1 MREFGGTGE
10 RLGGDQ
16 WRTMDATALHD
27 RELADHRRA
36 DGPGHAGGTVAGVGA
51 EEAARRRT
59 FAVISHPDAGK
70 STLTE
75 ALALHARAIGEA
87 GAVHGKGNRRGV
99 VSDWMGM
106 GKDRGISITSAVLQF
121 AYDGTVINLLD
132 TPGHADFSEDTYRVL
147 AAVDAAVMLVDA
159 AKGIEPQT
167 FKLFE
172 VCRARGVPVITVVNK
187 WDRPGLDALAI
198 MDELTTR
205 IDLHPMP
212 LTWPVG
218 VAGDFHGVLDC
229 ATGDFVQFTRT
240 PGGATEAITTR
251 MPADEAEQLLGSVWT
266 DAVEEYD
273 LLRSSGHDLD
283 LELFL
288 SGAASPVLFGSAV
301 LNFGVRQLLDTLV
314 TLAPAPGA
322 RPDRSGDP
330 RAVSAPFSGFVF
342 KIQAGMDRAHRD
354 RLAFVRVCSGR
365 FTRGMV
371 VTHADT
377 GRPFATKYAQSV
389 FGRERSTLDEAY
401 PGDVIGLVNA
411 NALRVGDTLFA
422 EEKVAFPRIPLFAP
436 EHFAVARAAV
446 SGKQKQFRKGIEQLG
461 EEGVVQVLHSD
472 RRGAQAPVLAAVGP
486 MQFDVA
492 KHRMENEFG
501 SPIRLEPLGYSVA
514 RAVNAEAMPTVESRS
529 GAEALTRADGLNIAV
544 FTDKWRLASVERD
557 LPDGALTPIFG

>member
-1 MREFGGTGE
+1 MDAIALPDREIAD
-10 RLGGDQ
+10 RRDLGG
-16 WRTMDATALHD
+16 ANHD
-27 RELADHRRA
+27 ERA
-36 DGPGHAGGTVAGVGA
+36 VA

-99 VSDWMGM
+99 VSDWMEM
-106 GKDRGISITSAVLQF
+106 EKDRGISITSAVLQF
-121 AYDGTVINLLD
+121 AYDGTVVNLLD

-229 ATGDFVQFTRT
+229 ATGEFVQFTRT

-251 MPADEAEQLLGSVWT
+251 MSGAEAEQLLGSTWT

-273 LLRSSGHDLD
+273 LLRSSGHGYDH
-283 LELFL
+283 ELFL

-322 RPDRSGDP
+322 RPDRSGTP
-330 RAVSAPFSGFVF
+330 RDVSAPFSGFVF

-389 FGRERSTLDEAY
+389 FGRDRSTLDEAF

-446 SGKQKQFRKGIEQLG
+446 TGKQKQFRRGIEQLG
-461 EEGVVQVLHSD
+461 EEGVVQVLTSD

-492 KHRMENEFG
+492 KHRMEHEFG
-501 SPIRLEPLGYSVA
+501 SAIRLEPLGYSIA
-514 RAVNAEAMPTVESRS
+514 RAVAADAIPIVNSRS
-529 GAEALTRADGLNIAV
+529 GAEVLTREDGLDVAV
-544 FTDKWRLASVERD
+544 FADKWRLASVERD
-557 LPDGALTPIFG
+557 VPAGSFTPIFG

>member
-1 MREFGGTGE
+1 
-10 RLGGDQ
+10 
-16 WRTMDATALHD
+16 MDATALHD
-27 RELADHRRA
+27 REIADRRRPDGADHSDGGDHHGGAVA
-36 DGPGHAGGTVAGVGA
+36 D
-51 EEAARRRT
+51 EAARRRT

-99 VSDWMGM
+99 VSDWMDM
-106 GKDRGISITSAVLQF
+106 EKDRGISITSAVLQF

-218 VAGDFHGVLDC
+218 VAGDFRGVLDC
-229 ATGDFVQFTRT
+229 ASGEFVEFTRT
-240 PGGATEAITTR
+240 PGGATEAIATR
-251 MPADEAEQLLGSVWT
+251 MSAAEAERSLGSVWT
-266 DAVEEYD
+266 DAVEEYE
-273 LLRSSGHDLD
+273 LLRSSGHGLD

-322 RPDRSGDP
+322 RPDRSGTP

-365 FTRGMV
+365 FSRGMV

-389 FGRERSTLDEAY
+389 FGRDRSTLDEAF

-422 EEKVAFPRIPLFAP
+422 DEKVAFPRIPLFAP

-446 SGKQKQFRKGIEQLG
+446 TGKQKQFRRGIEQLG

-492 KHRMENEFG
+492 QHRMEHEFG

-514 RAVNAEAMPTVESRS
+514 RAVTAAAMPIVDSRP
-529 GAEALTRADGLNIAV
+529 GAESLTRDDGLHLAV
-544 FTDKWRLASVERD
+544 FVDKWRLASVEKD
-557 LPDGALTPIFG
+557 LPAGSLTPIFG

>member
-1 MREFGGTGE
+1 
-10 RLGGDQ
+10 
-16 WRTMDATALHD
+16 MDATALHD
-27 RELADHRRA
+27 RELPDRRDPDGGDH
-36 DGPGHAGGTVAGVGA
+36 HGGAVA

-99 VSDWMGM
+99 VSDWMEM
-106 GKDRGISITSAVLQF
+106 EKDRGISITSAVLQF

-198 MDELTTR
+198 MDELTNR

-229 ATGDFVQFTRT
+229 ASGDFVQFTRT
-240 PGGATEAITTR
+240 PGGATVAITTR
-251 MPADEAEQLLGSVWT
+251 MPAEEAEQLLGSVWT

-342 KIQAGMDRAHRD
+342 KIQAGMDKAHRD

-389 FGRERSTLDEAY
+389 FGRDRSTLDEAF

-411 NALRVGDTLFA
+411 NALRVGHTLFA
-422 EEKVAFPRIPLFAP
+422 DDKVAFPRIPLFAP
-436 EHFAVARAAV
+436 EH
-446 SGKQKQFRKGIEQLG
+446 S
-461 EEGVVQVLHSD
+461 
-472 RRGAQAPVLAAVGP
+472 AVGP

-492 KHRMENEFG
+492 QHRMEHEFG
-501 SPIRLEPLGYSVA
+501 SAIRLEPLGYSIA
-514 RAVNAEAMPTVESRS
+514 RAVAADAIPVVNSRA
-529 GAEALTRADGLNIAV
+529 GAEVLTREDGLDVAV
-544 FTDKWRLASVERD
+544 FADKWRLASVERD
-557 LPDGALTPIFG
+557 VPAGSFTPIFG

>member
-1 MREFGGTGE
+1 
-10 RLGGDQ
+10 
-16 WRTMDATALHD
+16 MDATALHD
-27 RELADHRRA
+27 RELADRRDP
-36 DGPGHAGGTVAGVGA
+36 DGAGHHGGAVA

-99 VSDWMGM
+99 VSDWMEM
-106 GKDRGISITSAVLQF
+106 EKDRGISITSAVLQF

-198 MDELTTR
+198 MDELTNR

-251 MPADEAEQLLGSVWT
+251 MPAEEAEQLLGSVWT

-342 KIQAGMDRAHRD
+342 KIQAGMDKAHRD

-389 FGRERSTLDEAY
+389 FGRDRSTLDEAF

-422 EEKVAFPRIPLFAP
+422 DEKVAFPRIPLFAP

-446 SGKQKQFRKGIEQLG
+446 TGKQKQFRKGIEQLG

-492 KHRMENEFG
+492 KHRMEHEFG

-514 RAVNAEAMPTVESRS
+514 RAVTAAAMPIVDSRP
-529 GAEALTRADGLNIAV
+529 GAESLTREDGLHVAV
-544 FTDKWRLASVERD
+544 FADKWRLASVEKD
-557 LPDGALTPIFG
+557 LPAGSLTPIFG

>member
-1 MREFGGTGE
+1 
-10 RLGGDQ
+10 
-16 WRTMDATALHD
+16 MDATALHD
-27 RELADHRRA
+27 RELADRRDPDGA
-36 DGPGHAGGTVAGVGA
+36 DHHGGAVA

-99 VSDWMGM
+99 VSDWMEM
-106 GKDRGISITSAVLQF
+106 EKDRGISITSAVLQF

-198 MDELTTR
+198 MDELTNR

-251 MPADEAEQLLGSVWT
+251 MPAEEAEQLLGSVWT

-314 TLAPAPGA
+314 TLAPARGA

-342 KIQAGMDRAHRD
+342 KIQAGMDKAHRD

-389 FGRERSTLDEAY
+389 FGRDRSTLDEAF

-422 EEKVAFPRIPLFAP
+422 DEKVAFPRIPLFAP

-446 SGKQKQFRKGIEQLG
+446 TGKQKQFRKGIEQLG

-492 KHRMENEFG
+492 KHRMEHEFG

-514 RAVNAEAMPTVESRS
+514 RAVTAAAMPIVDSRP
-529 GAEALTRADGLNIAV
+529 GAESLTREDGLHVAV
-544 FTDKWRLASVERD
+544 FADKWRLASVEKD
-557 LPDGALTPIFG
+557 LPAGALTPIFG

>member
-1 MREFGGTGE
+1 
-10 RLGGDQ
+10 
-16 WRTMDATALHD
+16 MDATTLEAD
-27 RELADHRRA
+27 RDRA
-36 DGPGHAGGTVAGVGA
+36 ARHTPDRPDGSASDVAGQ
-51 EEAARRRT
+51 AALRRT

-75 ALALHARAIGEA
+75 ALALHAHAIGEA

-99 VSDWMGM
+99 VSDWMDM
-106 GKDRGISITSAVLQF
+106 EKDRGISITSAVLQF
-121 AYDGTVINLLD
+121 AYAGTVINLLD

-167 FKLFE
+167 LKLFA

-198 MDELTTR
+198 MDELTNR

-218 VAGDFHGVLDC
+218 IAGDFHGVLDC
-229 ATGDFVQFTRT
+229 LTGDFIEFTRT
-240 PGGATEAITTR
+240 PGGATEAVARRIS
-251 MPADEAEQLLGSVWT
+251 ADDARESLGAVWEQS
-266 DAVEEYD
+266 VEEYD
-273 LLRSSGHDLD
+273 LLRSSGHGFD

-314 TLAPAPGA
+314 SLAPAPASREDQSGA
-322 RPDRSGDP
+322 P
-330 RAVSAPFSGFVF
+330 REVSAPFSGFVF

-365 FTRGMV
+365 FSRGMV

-389 FGRERSTLDEAY
+389 FGRDRTTLDEAF

-411 NALRVGDTLFA
+411 NALRVGDTLFVD
-422 EEKVAFPRIPLFAP
+422 EPVAFPRIPLFAP

-446 SGKQKQFRKGIEQLG
+446 SGKQKQFRRGIEQLG
-461 EEGVVQVLHSD
+461 EEGVVQVLQSD

-492 KHRMENEFG
+492 KHRMEHEFG
-501 SPIRLEPLGYSVA
+501 SPIRLEPLAYGLA
-514 RAVNAEAMPTVESRS
+514 RAVTPAAQAVVDSRS
-529 GAEALTRADGLNIAV
+529 GAEVLTRADGTPVAV
-544 FTDKWRLASVERD
+544 FADKWRLASIERD
-557 LPDGALTPIFG
+557 LPAGSLTAIFE

>member
-1 MREFGGTGE
+1 M
-10 RLGGDQ
+10 
-16 WRTMDATALHD
+16 HD
-27 RELADHRRA
+27 RELAERRDPDGADHN
-36 DGPGHAGGTVAGVGA
+36 GGAVA

-99 VSDWMGM
+99 VSDWMEM
-106 GKDRGISITSAVLQF
+106 EKDRGISITSAVLQF

-218 VAGDFHGVLDC
+218 VAGDFRGVLDC
-229 ATGDFVQFTRT
+229 ATGDFVEFTRT
-240 PGGATEAITTR
+240 PGGATEAIATR
-251 MPADEAEQLLGSVWT
+251 MSAEEAERSLGSVWT

-322 RPDRSGDP
+322 RPDRSGAP
-330 RAVSAPFSGFVF
+330 RDVSAPFSGFVF

-365 FTRGMV
+365 FSRGMV

-389 FGRERSTLDEAY
+389 FGRDRSTLDEAF

-422 EEKVAFPRIPLFAP
+422 DEKVTFPRIPLFAP

-446 SGKQKQFRKGIEQLG
+446 TGKQKQFRKGIEQLG

-492 KHRMENEFG
+492 KHRMEHEFG
-501 SPIRLEPLGYSVA
+501 SPIRLEPLSYSVA
-514 RAVNAEAMPTVESRS
+514 RAVTAAAMPIVDSRP
-529 GAEALTRADGLNIAV
+529 GAESLTREDGLHVAV
-544 FTDKWRLASVERD
+544 FADKWRLASVEKD
-557 LPDGALTPIFG
+557 LPVGALTPIFG